1 MSNTQGKQLPVIIK
15 DKEIVVLLNNQ
26 PHSFSHTHPKYEK
39 ISAAVKAKNWDE
51 VAGLIDI
58 KRAVASF
65 SQGHIEIKGGELF
78 YKGEHV
84 HDALGQRIVKMAEE
98 GYDVSSMVAFL
109 DNTEQNPSY
118 RSRTE
123 LYSWL
128 EKNCNPLTEDG
139 CFIAY
144 KKVRNHEGGNL
155 YDIYT
160 GKIRNN
166 VGDTPEM
173 ARNKVDDDR
182 NRTCS
187 HGLHVCSYNYLKS
200 YGNKDDVVVLVKVN
214 PKDVVSVPVDYNNT
228 KMRVCR
234 YEVLSVFGSQ
244 DTPEPDH
251 PVVATDQA
259 IS

>member
-1 MSNTQGKQLPVIIK
+1 MSNAQGKQLPVIIK

-39 ISAAVKAKNWDE
+39 VVAAVKAKNWDE

-58 KRAVASF
+58 KRAVTSF
-65 SQGHIEIKGGELF
+65 ALGHIEIKGGELF
-78 YKGEHV
+78 YKGNHI
-84 HDALGQRIVKMAEE
+84 HDALGTRLVKMAEE
-98 GYDVSSMVAFL
+98 GYDVSSMVCFL
-109 DNTEQNPSY
+109 DNTWLNPSY
-118 RSRTE
+118 RARTE

-128 EKNCNPLTEDG
+128 EKNLNPHTEDG

-144 KKVRNHEGGNL
+144 KKVREKDGHY

-160 GKIRNN
+160 GKILNDI
-166 VGDTPEM
+166 GCTPEM
-173 ARNKVDDDR
+173 ERNQVDDDR

-200 YGNKDDVVVLVKVN
+200 YGNKDDVVVVVKVN
-214 PKDVVSVPVDYNNT
+214 PKDVVSVPADYHDT

-234 YEVLSVFGSQ
+234 YEVIGVFGTQ
-244 DTPEPDH
+244 ETPEPEH

-259 IS
+259 VS